1 MLMKHSRR
9 ALRRLSSQQSI
20 DAHRVRSPNVAEP
33 DTMPN
38 DNAIPF
44 DPSAPLEVPRD
55 GWDME
60 TESIPEVDLSN
71 IWDEVL
77 RVRPTLDIGDEPR
90 SSLQGTND
98 AGSFVSAR
106 ESEKTD
112 HSIDDEEVI
121 YNPATDGLS
130 PESLLKERFLVDV
143 AKNGKLIKF
152 Q

>member
-1 MLMKHSRR
+1 M
-9 ALRRLSSQQSI
+9 
-20 DAHRVRSPNVAEP
+20 P
-33 DTMPN
+33 D
-38 DNAIPF
+38 DNAMLSDPPVHPEIPGH
-44 DPSAPLEVPRD
+44 

-60 TESIPEVDLSN
+60 AEPIPEIDLSN

-77 RVRPTLDIGDEPR
+77 CVWPTLDIGDGPE

-112 HSIDDEEVI
+112 HSIDDEEII

-130 PESLLKERFLVDV
+130 PESQLKERFLVDM

>member
-1 MLMKHSRR
+1 M
-9 ALRRLSSQQSI
+9 
-20 DAHRVRSPNVAEP
+20 P
-33 DTMPN
+33 DV
-38 DNAIPF
+38 NAIPF
-44 DPSAPLEVPRD
+44 DPPVPLEAPRD

-60 TESIPEVDLSN
+60 IEPIPEIDLSN

-77 RVRPTLDIGDEPR
+77 RVRPTLDIGDGAR

-112 HSIDDEEVI
+112 HSVDDEDVI
-121 YNPATDGLS
+121 YNPATNGLS

-143 AKNGKLIKF
+143 AKNGKLIKI